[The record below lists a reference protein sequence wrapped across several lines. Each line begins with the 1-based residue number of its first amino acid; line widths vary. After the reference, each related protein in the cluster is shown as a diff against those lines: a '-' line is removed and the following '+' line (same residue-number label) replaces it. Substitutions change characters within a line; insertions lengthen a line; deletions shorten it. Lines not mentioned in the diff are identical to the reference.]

1 MVYFDDKTNSP
12 DLAPSPKVF
21 LSVDTALNFFHGS
34 NSASLEGVIK
44 NGLRPFGELTDVPFS
59 GTLDTGISNQGIN
72 NYSISAVKAE
82 LAPRAYDYTTS
93 KLEGWNPYVHQK
105 FNSELTE
112 NLNKVLK
119 ERAQLESQ
127 INDGSSSF
135 DTDQGVLKHFD
146 SEISRINKHLD
157 LEQRRI
163 AAWDNLTEEQRDLI
177 KNPFPVLYGIKH
189 EGESAPVRSSVSG
202 ERGLPMVDP
211 QNIIIFVLPEHKE
224 KVEGLTRALGS
235 QIPVKSIYE
244 INSNLATPEE
254 WIKNDL
260 KYIQMQYDRAKQD
273 RLLYSEQ
280 TNERV
285 KGIELLK
292 NKSPLPGNAESTLI
306 LMLEDPT
313 LSIRMTAAA
322 ALGDIGGIE
331 SFRHLK
337 SMAPINPFLKEVIED
352 SIFKI
357 RIKQDTEYKSRTG
370 NL

>member
-1 MVYFDDKTNSP
+1 M
-12 DLAPSPKVF
+12 
-21 LSVDTALNFFHGS
+21 
-34 NSASLEGVIK
+34 
-44 NGLRPFGELTDVPFS
+44 
-59 GTLDTGISNQGIN
+59 
-72 NYSISAVKAE
+72 
-82 LAPRAYDYTTS
+82 APRAYDYTTS
-93 KLEGWNPYVHQK
+93 KLEGWNPHIHQK
-105 FNSELTE
+105 FCNELTE

-119 ERAQLESQ
+119 EKAQLESR
-127 INDGSSSF
+127 INDGSTL
-135 DTDQGVLKHFD
+135 DTDQAVLKHFD

-157 LEQRRI
+157 LEQKRI
-163 AAWDNLTEEQRDLI
+163 AAWENLTEEQRDLI

-202 ERGLPMVDP
+202 ERGLPKVDP
-211 QNIIIFVLPEHKE
+211 ENLIIFVLPEHKE
-224 KVEGLTRALGS
+224 KVEGLTRALDS
-235 QIPVKSIYE
+235 QIPVKSIHE

-260 KYIQMQYDRAKQD
+260 KYIQMQYDRVKQD

-280 TNERV
+280 INERV

-306 LMLEDPT
+306 LILEDPT
-313 LSIRMTAAA
+313 LSVQMTAAA

-337 SMAPINPFLKEVIED
+337 SMAPNNPFLKDVIED

-357 RIKQDTEYKSRTG
+357 RARLDSAYKSRTE